1 MQSFYNYF
9 SSPRYI
15 MNQPKQVTKFYNL
28 NEALEM
34 GNIVKDEYIPYKN
47 YQVKKIETFNETEQI
62 ELMIMKYEF
71 LLHDLKLYLDTNPNF
86 LEAKTLY
93 ENTKKG
99 YYDYINQHNQF
110 FEQNKDWPWEGWIK

>member
-15 MNQPKQVTKFYNL
+15 MSQPSKIEKFYGL
-28 NEALEM
+28 NEALEI
-34 GNIVKDEYIPYKN
+34 GNVVKDEYIPYKN
-47 YQVKKIETFNETEQI
+47 YNVKKIETFNKSEQI

-71 LLHDLKLYLDTNPNF
+71 LLHDLKLYLDTNPNC

-93 ENTKKG
+93 ENTQKDF
-99 YYDYINQHNQF
+99 YNYLN
-110 FEQNKDWPWEGWIK
+110 EQNKNIETPKSWPWEGWIK

>member
-15 MNQPKQVTKFYNL
+15 MNQPVKNDKFYNL
-28 NEALEM
+28 NDALEI

-47 YQVKKIETFNETEQI
+47 YKIKNIETFTELEQV
-62 ELMIMKYEF
+62 EFMIMKYEF
-71 LLHDLKLYLDTNPNF
+71 LTHDLKLYLDTNPNC

-93 ENTKKG
+93 ENTKKS
-99 YYDYINQHNQF
+99 YYEFLNNQTKNL
-110 FEQNKDWPWEGWIK
+110 EMPKNWPWEGWIK